1 MLASALVG
9 AAFVSCGITLA
20 VTMAVTSTKTVT
32 VLQGAPAKA
41 AAARPAHAKQGDSVF
56 ARLPETISG
65 TARVVL
71 KGPPIQRSQTVTISA
86 KRTVISPSF
95 YLRTTSPPVLRAQG
109 CRLGQARTKGL
120 VILDFGMLAYRP
132 KRGGYG
138 TILFSDRFASQRSIT
153 WAMKSFARGYHE
165 CLPKWATA
173 KIIVARGTSNYR
185 QNVPST
191 YTAGR
196 LWAKETAVFGS
207 YLEHHGFDDHV
218 TAAAADDV
226 EPAWDRTFHR
236 TRDFFRGYRAA
247 HTGYLLYN
255 YGSLDGGAG
264 GIWTV
269 GQAYFVAGGMRYA
282 RAVPEI
288 YNHAMAQQWAH
299 LSRVSVE
306 RFGRPVQFAGL
317 MTQYWKGTGGFTA
330 QQAHDALVRELAR
343 HPKTRVR
350 RLASVTNIGTQRHSS

>member
-1 MLASALVG
+1 MFGSALLG
-9 AAFVSCGITLA
+9 AALLSCGFTLA
-20 VTMAVTSTKTVT
+20 VTIAVTSPHTTTVVQT
-32 VLQGAPAKA
+32 A
-41 AAARPAHAKQGDSVF
+41 AAAKAPAAGKHANGVLD
-56 ARLPETISG
+56 RLPQAVRG

-71 KGPPIQRSQTVTISA
+71 EGPPLERRQTVALGA

-95 YLRTTSPPVLRAQG
+95 YLRTTAPPVLREQG
-109 CRLGQARTKGL
+109 CRLGHARTKGL
-120 VILDFGMLAYRP
+120 VILDFGKLAYRP

-138 TILFSDRFASQRSIT
+138 TLTFADRFASTRSIT
-153 WAMKSFARGYHE
+153 WAMKSFARGYSE

-173 KIIVARGTSNYR
+173 KLIVARGTSNYN

-196 LWAKETAVFGS
+196 IWAQETAVLGT
-207 YLEHHGFDDHV
+207 YLTRHGFDDHV

-247 HTGYLLYN
+247 KTGYLLYN

-264 GIWTV
+264 AIWTV
-269 GQAYFVAGGMRYA
+269 RQAYFVAGGMRYA

-288 YNHAMAQQWAH
+288 YNHSMAQQWAD
-299 LSRVSVE
+299 LSRISVE
-306 RFGRPVQFAGL
+306 RFGRPIQFAGL
-317 MTQYWKGTGGFTA
+317 MTQHWKGTGGFTA
-330 QQAHDALVRELAR
+330 EQAHAALVRELGR
-343 HPKTRVR
+343 HPKTAVR
-350 RLASVTNIGTQRHSS
+350 RLAAVTNIGAQRHVT

>member
-1 MLASALVG
+1 MFGSALLG
-9 AAFVSCGITLA
+9 AALVSCGLTLA
-20 VTMAVTSTKTVT
+20 VTLAVTSPHTATVVET
-32 VLQGAPAKA
+32 APAKTEA
-41 AAARPAHAKQGDSVF
+41 PRAHANAVLDQ
-56 ARLPETISG
+56 LPKALRG

-71 KGPPIQRSQTVTISA
+71 KGPPLQRQQTVAIGP
-86 KRTVISPSF
+86 KRTVVSPSF
-95 YLRTTSPPVLRAQG
+95 YLRTTSPPILRAQG
-109 CRLGQARTKGL
+109 CRLGHARTKGL
-120 VILDFGMLAYRP
+120 VILDFGKPAYRP

-138 TILFSDRFASQRSIT
+138 TILFSDRFASNRSIT
-153 WAMKSFARGYHE
+153 WAMKSFSRGYSE

-191 YTAGR
+191 YAAGR
-196 LWAKETAVFGS
+196 LWAKQTALFGS
-207 YLEHHGFDDHV
+207 YLERHGFDDHV

-264 GIWTV
+264 AIWTV
-269 GQAYFVAGGMRYA
+269 RQVYFVAGGMRYA

-288 YNHAMAQQWAH
+288 YNHAMAQQWAN
-299 LSRVSVE
+299 LSRISVH
-306 RFGRPVQFAGL
+306 RFGRPIQFAGL
-317 MTQYWKGTGGFTA
+317 MTQHWKGTGGFTA
-330 QQAHDALVRELAR
+330 KQAHAALVQELAR

-350 RLASVTNIGTQRHSS
+350 RLASVTNIGTQRHPT